1 MLSIFLAVLSAA
13 GSLSRGEEAAAV
25 AATEEEEEE
34 EEAVG
39 DEEAESSPACGGVA
53 EILEEVMGEGGR
65 NSPLRLREKCSLT
78 ASAALW

>member
-25 AATEEEEEE
+25 AATEEEE

>member
-25 AATEEEEEE
+25 AATEEEEE